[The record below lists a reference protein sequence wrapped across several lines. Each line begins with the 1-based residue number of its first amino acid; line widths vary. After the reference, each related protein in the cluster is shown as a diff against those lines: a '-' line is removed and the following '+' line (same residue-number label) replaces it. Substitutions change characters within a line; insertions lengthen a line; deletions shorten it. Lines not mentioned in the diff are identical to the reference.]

1 MSQEFARIRVR
12 GGPSSVFQGAIMAMR
27 SLRSPVKVK
36 LMVLAFIAALLCSPR
51 DWTKGQDRPEI
62 LGHNLSFQE
71 RIGTDDGALFVVHFI
86 GDTHGSLEACG

>member
-1 MSQEFARIRVR
+1 MRD
-12 GGPSSVFQGAIMAMR
+12 FQ
-27 SLRSPVKVK
+27 SPVK
-36 LMVLAFIAALLCSPR
+36 LIAAALIAALFSLR

-62 LGHNLSFQE
+62 LGHNLPFEE